1 ALPEVKYLG
10 HIIGGG
16 CIKVDPEKVKPVLDI
31 QPPKNITDVRR
42 FLGMTGYYRVFI
54 PSYAQLALPLFELL
68 KGAAKHKV
76 LERDAWTPER
86 QAAFEKLKY
95 ALELNC

>member
-1 ALPEVKYLG
+1 
-10 HIIGGG
+10 
-16 CIKVDPEKVKPVLDI
+16 
-31 QPPKNITDVRR
+31 NITDVRR

-86 QAAFEKLKY
+86 QAAFEKLKHALTQAPVLTCPRAGTQKRIFTDASEY
-95 ALELNC
+95 AAGAVLEQNLDER